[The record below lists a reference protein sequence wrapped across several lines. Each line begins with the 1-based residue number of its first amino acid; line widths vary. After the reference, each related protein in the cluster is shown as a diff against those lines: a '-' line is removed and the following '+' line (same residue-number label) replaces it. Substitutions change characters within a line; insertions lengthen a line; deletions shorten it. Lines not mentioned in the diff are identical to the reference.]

1 MHLARR
7 EMRIA
12 IEEFLKEIPEFSIA
26 PDADITYYLAAIVQ
40 PIQLP
45 LVWKA

>member
-1 MHLARR
+1 
-7 EMRIA
+7 MRIA
-12 IEEFLKEIPEFSIA
+12 SEEFLKEIPAFSIA